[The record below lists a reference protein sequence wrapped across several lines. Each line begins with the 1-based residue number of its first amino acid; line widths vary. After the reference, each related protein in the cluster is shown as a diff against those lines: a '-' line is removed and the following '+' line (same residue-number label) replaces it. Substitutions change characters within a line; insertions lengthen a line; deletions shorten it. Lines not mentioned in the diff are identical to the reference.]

1 MEIGFTPLFT
11 GGSGRSGT
19 TIILNLLKDHP
30 QVHSSL
36 PREIKYLTSRYGL
49 NDLNF
54 GRPLSLEEDLKNKKD
69 NLAATVLNLIGRK
82 KEQFFVKY
90 LTTTWWSEMGKKGKA
105 RGLIQGITYEQ
116 LQSAVAKFQTDFKR
130 DKLQASRVFY
140 QQLSLAQI
148 NKDAITYFADST
160 PVNMM
165 QANYLYRLFPSAKF
179 INMIRD
185 GRDVALSVAK
195 EKWGPNDPFKALSWW
210 ANRVLASHRALLKVG
225 TEDQLH
231 MRLEDLIANDRD
243 NEYARLLD
251 FLKINDA
258 VQCKSYFKQTM
269 LPEKMSQGIWQQ
281 EVKNPNLFNAKYDK
295 LLLELK
301 SEGVIIEKFY

>member
-1 MEIGFTPLFT
+1 
-11 GGSGRSGT
+11 
-19 TIILNLLKDHP
+19 
-30 QVHSSL
+30 
-36 PREIKYLTSRYGL
+36 
-49 NDLNF
+49 
-54 GRPLSLEEDLKNKKD
+54 
-69 NLAATVLNLIGRK
+69 
-82 KEQFFVKY
+82 
-90 LTTTWWSEMGKKGKA
+90 MGKKGKA

-116 LQSAVAKFQTDFKR
+116 LQSAVAKFQTDFKG

-195 EKWGPNDPFKALSWW
+195 EKWGPNDPYKALSWW
-210 ANRVLASHRALLKVG
+210 ANRVLASHRALLEVEIQDKI
-225 TEDQLH
+225 D
-231 MRLEDLIANDRD
+231 MRLEDIIVNKR
-243 NEYARLLD
+243 NSEYARLLD

-258 VQCKSYFKQTM
+258 VQCKTYFEQTM
-269 LPEKMSQGIWQQ
+269 LPEKMSQGLWQQ

-295 LLLELK
+295 LLLKLK

>member
-36 PREIKYLTSRYGL
+36 PREIKYLTSRFGL
-49 NDLNF
+49 IDLNF
-54 GRPLSLEEDLKNKKD
+54 GRPLSLEEDFKSRRN
-69 NLAATVLNLIGRK
+69 NLAATVLNLTGRK

-90 LTTTWWSEMGKKGKA
+90 LRTTWWSEMGKKGQA
-105 RGLIQGITYEQ
+105 RGLIQGITYGQ
-116 LQSAVAKFQTDFKR
+116 LQSAIVRFQSDFKR
-130 DKLQASRVFY
+130 NKLQASRVFY

-148 NKDAITYFADST
+148 KKDAITYFADST

-165 QANYLYRLFPSAKF
+165 QANYLRKLFPNAKF

-195 EKWGPNDPFKALSWW
+195 EKWGPNDPYKALSWW
-210 ANRVLASHRALLKVG
+210 ANRVLASHRALLEVEIQDKI
-225 TEDQLH
+225 D
-231 MRLEDLIANDRD
+231 MRLEDLIVNKR
-243 NEYARLLD
+243 NSEYARLLY

-258 VQCKSYFKQTM
+258 VQCKTYFEQSM
-269 LPEKMSQGIWQQ
+269 LPEKMSQGLWQQ

-295 LLLELK
+295 LLLKLK